1 MLIKETIDIGNEE
14 EVLYWS
20 RHFSCEPQYL
30 IRSVLSVGN
39 SASAVETYLTL
50 NRWKEPIDKVE
61 QKEEEHE

>member
-39 SASAVETYLTL
+39 TVSKVETYLAL
-50 NRWKEPIDKVE
+50 NRWKESMVKAE